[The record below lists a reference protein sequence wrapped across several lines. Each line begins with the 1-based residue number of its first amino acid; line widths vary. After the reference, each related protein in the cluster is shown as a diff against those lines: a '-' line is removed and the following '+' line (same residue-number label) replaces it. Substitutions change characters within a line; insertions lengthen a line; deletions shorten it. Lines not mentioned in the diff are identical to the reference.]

1 MSILA
6 SQLPA
11 RLDDYYQKIKA
22 VILKR
27 QNPIVGLLPAS
38 TAINAH
44 GDYTDAWVRDNVY
57 SILAV
62 WGLALAYRKL
72 DADTG
77 RTFELEHS
85 VVKLMRG
92 LLFCMMRQAHK
103 VEQFKETQSLLD
115 ALHAKYNTST
125 GDVVVDDDKW
135 GHLQLDA
142 TSLFLLMLAQMT
154 ASGVHII
161 YTMDEVSF
169 VQNLVYYIG
178 RAYRTPDYGIWER
191 GNKINHGNAELNA
204 SSVGMAKAALQAIDG
219 LDLFGVR
226 GSEASV
232 IHVLPDEIARSR
244 ITLEYLLP
252 RESGSKETD
261 AALLRVIGFPAFAIE
276 DAQLIE
282 RTKNDIIEKL
292 EGRYGCKRFLRDG
305 HQTVLENTTRLHYE
319 PWELQQ
325 FEHIECEWPL
335 FFTYLVLDGLFRGDI
350 EQAQNYQ
357 ARLEGLLVERDGL
370 KLLPELYYVPQ
381 DKIEA
386 ERQLP
391 HSQSRLPNE
400 NVPLVWAQS
409 LYYLG
414 QMLSEGLIAP
424 GDIDPLGR
432 HLCVGRHQ
440 DPVVQIALLAEDED
454 LQSQLA
460 AYGIATQT
468 PKQVEP
474 IQVRQAIELS
484 TVYAQMGRC
493 DALSLTGRPVRRL
506 RSLTTSRIFRVGQE
520 TIVFLPA
527 FLDQQQFY
535 LTLDYHF
542 LVAQIKSELAYI
554 QRHWSELGRP
564 TMTLLLTHTMLE
576 RGIEEGL
583 KVGKLQV
590 EGLNQFEGLNQSSHL
605 QPSNLQPSNLQPS
618 NLQPSNL
625 QPSNLQ
631 PSNLQPSTLQPSTLQ
646 PSTLQESPLLQLI
659 QELKDGSCNGVRV
672 KLGRLNHLM
681 LTAGT
686 ERIDFLHE
694 FEFTQS
700 AVKDATPRCY
710 YLTNHPRNNGPL
722 SHTQEFL
729 LECETNIGLLL
740 TSLRQSENLY
750 EQIEL
755 LRTLKRLR
763 GLDFNTGFGGPGVT
777 VTVADLL
784 NEVYI
789 KAGTESPSPCWA
801 VVRQAAGLLNKVDI
815 SLSDAVTEMLVRGK
829 QITVGRAYSEASLIK
844 KPMSH
849 QELQAKI
856 DEFCREDIRDR
867 VLTQEIL
874 IYLGTIIKAEP
885 QLLKGMLTLRVGY
898 LILLLTSELAAERR
912 VPQDEAYEQLMHL
925 SPFEIK
931 MRLRSCL
938 VGYEGV
944 NQKLRQQ
951 ESLRLKQRDGRVGN
965 HLRHR
970 DINWSV
976 LLGDLAETEETPST
990 GSWER
995 KRQLDGAAGRVP
1007 KNFYPNVWQV
1017 LKHCQGLVI
1026 GDKLERRNRLDSQPL
1041 LSEMTPG
1048 ERNFALRVEHLL
1060 NKIEA
1065 PEYRQV
1071 NIEALMELA
1080 AILERNPELQIEEYI
1095 VLDVLIGH
1103 AVRLGWLERFP
1114 EKADRYDE
1122 YKASAWRAFYNTSP
1136 TECGGHILKAFRFL
1150 TQV

>member
-1 MSILA
+1 MSFVA

-11 RLDDYYQKIKA
+11 RLDRYYQQIKA
-22 VILKR
+22 VILNR
-27 QNPIVGLLPAS
+27 QNPITGLLPAS
-38 TAINAH
+38 TAITAH

-72 DADTG
+72 DADGG

-115 ALHAKYNTST
+115 ALHAKYNTNT
-125 GDVVVDDDKW
+125 GDVVVGDDQW

-154 ASGVHII
+154 ASGLHII
-161 YTMDEVSF
+161 YTIDEVNF

-191 GNKINHGNAELNA
+191 GNKVNHGNAELNA
-204 SSVGMAKAALQAIDG
+204 SSVGMAKAALEAING

-226 GSEASV
+226 GSEVSV

-244 ITLEYLLP
+244 ITLEHLLP
-252 RESGSKETD
+252 RESSSKETD
-261 AALLRVIGFPAFAIE
+261 AALLSAIGFPAFAIE
-276 DAQLIE
+276 DTELLE
-282 RTKNDIIEKL
+282 RTKNDIIQKL

-305 HQTVLENTTRLHYE
+305 HQTVLEDTTRLHYD
-319 PWELQQ
+319 PWELQK

-357 ARLEGLLVERDGL
+357 ALLEGLLVERDGI

-381 DKIEA
+381 ESIEA
-386 ERQLP
+386 ERESP
-391 HSQSRLPNE
+391 HSQTRLPNE
-400 NVPLVWAQS
+400 NIPLVWAQS
-409 LYYLG
+409 LYFLS
-414 QMLSEGLIAP
+414 QLLSEGLIAP

-432 HLCVGRHQ
+432 HLCIGRHR

-454 LQSQLA
+454 LQAQLA

-468 PKQVEP
+468 PKQVDP
-474 IQVRQAIELS
+474 IQVRQATELS
-484 TVYAQMGRC
+484 MVYAQMGRC
-493 DALSLTGRPVRRL
+493 DRLGLTGRPVRRL

-520 TIVFLPA
+520 IVVFLPA

-535 LTLDYHF
+535 ITLDYHF
-542 LVAQIKSELAYI
+542 LVDQITSELAYI

-564 TMTLLLTHTMLE
+564 IVTLLLTHTMLE
-576 RGIEEGL
+576 TGIEEDAP
-583 KVGKLQV
+583 QV
-590 EGLNQFEGLNQSSHL
+590 RDSDAESEVDAFPASSRHRTTVSPAFPKP
-605 QPSNLQPSNLQPS
+605 PSYKG
-618 NLQPSNL
+618 
-625 QPSNLQ
+625 
-631 PSNLQPSTLQPSTLQ
+631 
-646 PSTLQESPLLQLI
+646 SPLLRLI
-659 QELKDGSCNGVRV
+659 QELKNGLCNGVRV
-672 KLGRLNHLM
+672 KLGRLNQLM

-686 ERIDFLHE
+686 EWIDCLHE

-700 AVKDATPRCY
+700 AVKDATPRQY
-710 YLTNHPRNNGPL
+710 YLISRPGKHGPL
-722 SHTQEFL
+722 GHTQEFL
-729 LECETNIGLLL
+729 LECETNLRLLL
-740 TSLRQSENLY
+740 DSLRASENLY

-755 LRTLKRLR
+755 LHTLKRLR
-763 GLDFNTGFGGPGVT
+763 GLDFDTGFGGPTVA

-784 NEVYI
+784 NEVYT
-789 KAGTESPSPCWA
+789 KAATESASPYWA

-815 SLSDAVTEMLVRGK
+815 NLSDAVTEMLVRGK
-829 QITVGRAYSEASLIK
+829 QVTVGRAYSEASLIK

-849 QELQAKI
+849 LEISAKI

-874 IYLGTIIKAEP
+874 IYLGTLIKAEP
-885 QLLKGMLTLRVGY
+885 SLLKGLLTLRVGY
-898 LILLLTSELAAERR
+898 FILLLTSELAAELG
-912 VPQDEAYEQLMHL
+912 VTQDEAYEQLMHL

-931 MRLRSCL
+931 LRLRSCL
-938 VGYEGV
+938 AGYEGM

-951 ESLRLKQRDGRVGN
+951 ESLHVKQSD
-965 HLRHR
+965 R
-970 DINWSV
+970 DINWVV
-976 LLGDLAETEETPST
+976 LPGDWDETEETST
-990 GSWER
+990 VGSWVR

-1007 KNFYPNVWQV
+1007 KDFYPSVWLV
-1017 LKHCQGLVI
+1017 MKHCKGLVI
-1026 GDKLERRNRLDSQPL
+1026 GDKLERRNRLDSEPIL
-1041 LSEMTPG
+1041 AEMTPG
-1048 ERNFALRVEHLL
+1048 EKNFALRVEHLL

-1080 AILERNPELQIEEYI
+1080 AIAEGNPDLQIEEYI

-1103 AVRLGWLERFP
+1103 AVRLAWLERFP

-1122 YKASAWRAFYNTSP
+1122 YKAAAWRAFYNTSP
-1136 TECGGHILKAFRFL
+1136 TECAGHVLQAFRFL
-1150 TQV
+1150 TQVGQGSAA

>member
-1 MSILA
+1 MSIIA

-11 RLDDYYQKIKA
+11 RLDDYYHQIKA
-22 VILKR
+22 VILNR
-27 QNPIVGLLPAS
+27 QNPITGLLPAS

-62 WGLALAYRKL
+62 WGLGLAYRKL
-72 DADTG
+72 DADAG
-77 RTFELEHS
+77 RTFELEQS

-92 LLFCMMRQAHK
+92 LLFCLMRQAHK
-103 VEQFKETQSLLD
+103 VERFKETQSLLD

-125 GDVVVDDDKW
+125 GDVVVGDAEW

-154 ASGVHII
+154 ASGLHII
-161 YTMDEVSF
+161 YTIDEVNF

-191 GNKINHGNAELNA
+191 GNKANHGNPELNA
-204 SSVGMAKAALQAIDG
+204 SSVGMAKAALEAING

-226 GSEASV
+226 GSQASV

-244 ITLEYLLP
+244 ITLKSLLP
-252 RESGSKETD
+252 RESSSKETD
-261 AALLRVIGFPAFAIE
+261 AALLSVIGFPAFAIE

-282 RTKNDIIEKL
+282 RTRNNIIKKL

-305 HQTVLENTTRLHYE
+305 HQTVLEDTTRLYYE
-319 PWELQQ
+319 PWELQK

-335 FFTYLVLDGLFRGDI
+335 FFTYMVLDGLFRGDAK
-350 EQAQNYQ
+350 QVQNYQ
-357 ARLEGLLVERDGL
+357 ECLEGLLVLRDGIG
-370 KLLPELYYVPQ
+370 LLPEVYYVPHEN
-381 DKIEA
+381 IEA
-386 ERQLP
+386 ERQSP
-391 HSQSRLPNE
+391 HSQQRLPNE

-409 LYYLG
+409 LYFLS
-414 QMLSEGLIAP
+414 QLLSEGLLAP

-454 LQSQLA
+454 LQAQLA

-474 IQVRQAIELS
+474 VQVRQATELS
-484 TVYAQMGRC
+484 TVYAQIGRS
-493 DALSLTGRPVRRL
+493 DPLGLTGRPVRRL
-506 RSLTTSRIFRVGQE
+506 RSLTTSRIFRIGRE

-542 LVAQIKSELAYI
+542 LVAQMKSELAYI
-554 QRHWSELGRP
+554 QRNWGELGRP
-564 TMTLLLTHTMLE
+564 TITLLLTHTMLE
-576 RGIEEGL
+576 TGAEEAIAHN
-583 KVGKLQV
+583 V
-590 EGLNQFEGLNQSSHL
+590 ETRHATSLLG
-605 QPSNLQPSNLQPS
+605 
-618 NLQPSNL
+618 
-625 QPSNLQ
+625 
-631 PSNLQPSTLQPSTLQ
+631 
-646 PSTLQESPLLQLI
+646 SPLLELI
-659 QELKDGSCNGVRV
+659 QELKDGLCNGVRV
-672 KLGRLNHLM
+672 KLGRLNQLM

-700 AVKDATPRCY
+700 PVKDAAPRQY
-710 YLTNHPRNNGPL
+710 YLTSHPQKNGPL
-722 SHTQEFL
+722 GHTQEFL
-729 LECETNIGLLL
+729 LECETNLKLLL
-740 TSLRQSENLY
+740 DSLRESQNLY

-755 LRTLKRLR
+755 LRTLRRLR
-763 GLDFNTGFGGPGVT
+763 GLDFDTGFGGPGVP

-789 KAGTESPSPCWA
+789 KAGLESPSPYWA

-815 SLSDAVTEMLVRGK
+815 SLSDAVTEILVRGK
-829 QITVGRAYSEASLIK
+829 QITVGKAYSEASLIK
-844 KPMSH
+844 NPMSH
-849 QELQAKI
+849 QEIRAKI
-856 DEFCREDIRDR
+856 EEFCREDIRDR

-874 IYLGTIIKAEP
+874 IYLGILIKSEP
-885 QLLKGMLTLRVGY
+885 PLFDGLLTLRVGY
-898 LILLLTSELAAERR
+898 LILLLTSELAAELG
-912 VPQDEAYEQLMHL
+912 VTQDEAYERLMRS
-925 SPFEIK
+925 SPFDVK
-931 MRLRSCL
+931 MRVRSCL
-938 VGYEGV
+938 AGYEGI

-951 ESLRLKQRDGRVGN
+951 ESLHVKPPEQ
-965 HLRHR
+965 
-970 DINWSV
+970 DINWV
-976 LLGDLAETEETPST
+976 VAGEDETEEAPLT
-990 GSWER
+990 GSWQR
-995 KRQLDGAAGRVP
+995 KRQLDGSAGRVP
-1007 KNFYPNVWQV
+1007 KDFYPSVWRV
-1017 LKHCQGLVI
+1017 MKHCKGVVI
-1026 GDKLERRNRLDSQPL
+1026 GDKLERRNRLDSQPI

-1048 ERNFALRVEHLL
+1048 EKNFALRVEHLL

-1065 PEYRQV
+1065 PQYRSV

-1080 AILERNPELQIEEYI
+1080 AIAQRNPDLQIEDYI

-1103 AVRLGWLERFP
+1103 AVRLAWLERFP
-1114 EKADRYDE
+1114 EKANQYDE
-1122 YKASAWRAFYNTSP
+1122 YKAAAWRAFYNTSP
-1136 TECGGHILKAFRFL
+1136 TECASHIVKAFRFL
-1150 TQV
+1150 TQVGQASVAS